1 MLQEAIRKGLCVS
14 FCYGRYDIDKQLH
27 IKTHHD
33 GTPREYIVSPYR
45 TVMSSGHCMLLGN
58 TRPYDGI
65 TVYRLDR
72 IRGMKLL
79 ENEPARPLSQV
90 SDQLADMA
98 AYLSQRPYM
107 YSDDPVNVRFV
118 IERKYIGDVLDWF
131 GTCVKFKEQADKE
144 HV

>member
-79 ENEPARPLSQV
+79 ENEPARPLNQV

-131 GTCVKFKEQADKE
+131 GTGVKFKEQADKE